1 MNFMDFIKD
10 GLAFVR
16 LVTLLLAAWAW
27 WTRDKPPVPTAR
39 PVESP
44 GPSGSPTR
52 GGAPG
57 AQTAAHRAV
66 TARWQQDQG
75 LLAVQRQMLDIAQ
88 QCQARSGTP
97 ANEPR

>member
-16 LVTLLLAAWAW
+16 LVTLLLAA
-27 WTRDKPPVPTAR
+27 
-39 PVESP
+39 
-44 GPSGSPTR
+44 
-52 GGAPG
+52 
-57 AQTAAHRAV
+57 
-66 TARWQQDQG
+66 
-75 LLAVQRQMLDIAQ
+75 QRQMLDIAQ